1 MEVHL
6 NFTLIVFWVHFWELV
21 VLFRGVAVEV
31 GVCAGLF
38 FFQSSGWYYFQS
50 AGRFY
55 FQGEA
60 KGLSVPGG
68 GSSLGAGPTVGVVA
82 EGRYIAV
89 STVIIVVV
97 DSKTTEYLHV
107 SCSNLIFLV
116 LVILKLCYLHEYG
129 TSCTVGWAS
138 HSQNVYLK

>member
-1 MEVHL
+1 MEFHL
-6 NFTLIVFWVHFWELV
+6 NFTLIVFCVWVHFWELV
-21 VLFRGVAVEV
+21 VLLEGWLLRLGYVLAV
-31 GVCAGLF
+31 F
-38 FFQSSGWYYFQS
+38 FFQSSGWFCFQS

-55 FQGEA
+55 FQSEA

-107 SCSNLIFLV
+107 SCSNLIFLGV
-116 LVILKLCYLHEYG
+116 RKLKIMLF
-129 TSCTVGWAS
+129 A
-138 HSQNVYLK
+138 